1 MPLVR
6 ARSDGFCRVIYA
18 HSGWLQTG
26 LLAAVLTAGLVACVS
41 APESNAPPD
50 TMTIQGQPVSAVSTA
65 PVVAPPEEMPV
76 QSGSLG
82 LPSEQLGI
90 LTYDEPFSPR
100 AIDQDHIDEKLR
112 SMAIN
117 RWGNQVDAV
126 VGVTT
131 SLSPDRSEVTVEAE
145 GVHVKSDCSFCRHGI
160 AISAVN
166 P

>member
-1 MPLVR
+1 VR
-6 ARSDGFCRVIYA
+6 ANLCDHYRVRHTA
-18 HSGWLQTG
+18 RRWLRAG
-26 LLAAVLTAGLVACVS
+26 ALATVLMAGLTACAS
-41 APESNAPPD
+41 APQPTDQSD
-50 TMTIQGQPVSAVSTA
+50 TMTIQGQPVSAVST
-65 PVVAPPEEMPV
+65 PVVAPPAEMPV
-76 QSGSLG
+76 QSGNLG

-145 GVHVKSDCSFCRHGI
+145 GIHVKSDCSFCRHGVT
-160 AISAVN
+160 ASAAS